1 MNTDGVVPVAYA
13 MHASP
18 KRYALLLGAG
28 ISVAAGLPTASD
40 VSGNMILAI
49 AKGRGEQVERGKD
62 NEVCLAWFEKTF
74 GEPATFQRL
83 MKKLGISE
91 GNRKDGL
98 KKFIYQTDEDGNP
111 VPGIPTEAHR
121 AIARLV
127 RSGMI
132 SLIITTNFDTLMEE
146 ALKGENVPYE
156 VITEESDVT
165 RMSVFPDRC
174 RVLKVNGDFERGT
187 LRITP
192 EDLKEYPLV
201 IEDYLKQIFREY
213 GLVICGW
220 SGIFDTHLSEILC
233 TPEIPR
239 QYPVFWC
246 LRNGARVPPGVC
258 QVLLPNGIDIDSADD
273 FFTTLE
279 VMIERFSRFEPRTT
293 LSAAA
298 AVKEVKEALMGP
310 NPEMVVPDV
319 INAEVETVLVE
330 VEKERYIHP
339 GTVEAQAVYYRR
351 LAEIEGAATPLAS
364 MLATLAYYDKNGD
377 YSVLIADTIERL
389 VNPKDIE
396 PFVRGSPGDYEII
409 PPHRDIET
417 GLKKLRY
424 YPALLAIYAAGIA
437 AVKEDRLT
445 TLDAVISKPQ
455 LFRYHGIYQQKTEFF
470 DRVNVWN
477 ILGCD
482 HHWII
487 DLGRETF
494 GSVEDFYTYPFLTIQ
509 SILKPLIPNE
519 KRYAEY
525 FDIFEYLYC
534 LTFLD
539 SQTEEGGSFYPPN
552 YLSNLRLKFVL
563 RSCGYDLYGAPTILP
578 YVVDYLSGIMGTM
591 KITAFFDGD
600 VERFVKAHTKFAEC
614 FKIEAPELTK
624 RRIYAR
630 ASRRPGT

>member
-1 MNTDGVVPVAYA
+1 MKTDAVVPVAYA

-49 AKGRGEQVERGKD
+49 AEKEELKIERGKD
-62 NEVCLAWFEKTF
+62 NEVCLAWFEETF
-74 GEPATFQRL
+74 GEPATFKRL
-83 MKKLGISE
+83 MEKLGISG

-98 KKFIYQTDEDGNP
+98 KKFIYLTDEDRNP
-111 VPGIPTEAHR
+111 VPGVPTEAHR

-127 RSGMI
+127 KSGMI

-146 ALKGENVPYE
+146 ALKAENIPYE

-165 RMSVFPDRC
+165 QMSVFPDRC
-174 RVLKVNGDFERGT
+174 RVVKVNGDFERGT

-192 EDLKEYPLV
+192 EDLKEYPQV
-201 IEDYLKQIFREY
+201 VEDYLRRIFREY

-233 TPEIPR
+233 APEIPR

-246 LRNGARVPPGVC
+246 LRNEGRVPPPVC
-258 QVLLPNGIDIDSADD
+258 QALLPNGIDIDSADD

-279 VMIERFSRFEPRTT
+279 VMIERFSQFEPRTT

-298 AVKEVKEALMGP
+298 AVRKVKEALMGP

-319 INAEVETVLVE
+319 INAEVETVLAE
-330 VEKERYIHP
+330 VEKERYILP
-339 GTVEAQAVYYRR
+339 GKVEAQAVYYRR
-351 LAEIEGAATPLAS
+351 LAEIESAATPLAS
-364 MLATLAYYDKNGD
+364 MLATLAYYDINGD
-377 YSVLIADTIERL
+377 YSAQITDTIERL
-389 VNPKDIE
+389 VNPKYIE

-417 GLKKLRY
+417 GLKNLRY
-424 YPALLAIYAAGIA
+424 YPALLAVYAAGIA
-437 AVKEDRLT
+437 AVKEERLT
-445 TLDAVISKPQ
+445 TLDAIISKPQ
-455 LFRYHGIYQQKTEFF
+455 MFRYHGVYQQKTEFF
-470 DRVNVWN
+470 DRVNVWK

-482 HHWII
+482 QNWII
-487 DLGRETF
+487 ELGRETF
-494 GSVEDFYTYPFLTIQ
+494 GSVENFYTYPFLTIQ
-509 SILKPLIPNE
+509 GILKPLIPNE

-534 LTFLD
+534 LSFLD
-539 SQTEEGGSFYPPN
+539 SWRENWESFQKMHYKQN
-552 YLSNLRLKFVL
+552 FWTKSVL
-563 RSCGYDLYGAPTILP
+563 ESCGYDLYGAPTIP
-578 YVVDYLSGIMGTM
+578 SHVVDYLSGIMGTM
-591 KITAFFDGD
+591 KSTAFFDGD
-600 VERFVKAHTKFAEC
+600 AERFVKAHTKFAEC

-624 RRIYAR
+624 RRIYVR
-630 ASRRPGT
+630 AIRRPGT